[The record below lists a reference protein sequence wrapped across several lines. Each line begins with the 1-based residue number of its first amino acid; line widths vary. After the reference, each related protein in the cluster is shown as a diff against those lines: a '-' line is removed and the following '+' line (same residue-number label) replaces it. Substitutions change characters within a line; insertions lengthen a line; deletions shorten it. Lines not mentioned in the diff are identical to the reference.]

1 MNESNV
7 IKLLTIAN
15 NGLPAVED
23 RYESCK
29 RKAGELEVK
38 IRNSTMIFQV
48 LNNQIL

>member
-1 MNESNV
+1 MSNV

-15 NGLPAVED
+15 NDLPAVED
-23 RYESCK
+23 RYESRK

-38 IRNSTMIFQV
+38 IRNSTIIFQD